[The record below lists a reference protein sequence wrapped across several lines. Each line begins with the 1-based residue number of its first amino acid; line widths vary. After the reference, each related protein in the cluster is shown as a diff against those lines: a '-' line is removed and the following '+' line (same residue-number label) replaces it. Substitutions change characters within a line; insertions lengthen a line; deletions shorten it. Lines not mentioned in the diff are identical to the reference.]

1 LLAFIKAWN
10 DSLGGSNKLDVTAIG
25 KIEKYVRMS
34 LGYSGSQWEG
44 CIGDLSV
51 QGLGGNTST
60 GGAESHFSSYL
71 TLILNGT
78 RERNIVKFILG
89 TMMGVNG
96 NGTETGKPTYWSVF
110 DMMWNDEDMTSTVRR
125 RHLMEGARLTMPE
138 TIPTE
143 YRPVIVVPPVAIAAS
158 EGGPNGPRYVCV
170 RRDVPASVLSS
181 SVEISELKVLT
192 LKLCDLLEHCT
203 LLPGE
208 EGELILTAFRQDAD
222 SCKFFERIGFEYY
235 HGGKVPKSRLSV
247 HDILVGP
254 GEESALELITMGEP
268 SEHITLLVK
277 SKRERR
283 RKSVSE
289 GAQEDRDSGARVP
302 GNGRSHCH
310 VAETTNLEAADVA
323 RPTDVQKR
331 RAGANK
337 TVSHRMNRPGLPSS
351 PPFSPAESAAVG
363 AATGSKKEYIYTELP
378 AKRARQEPGIS
389 QRGDESEWF

>member
-1 LLAFIKAWN
+1 MGNRERSNFPENRNLILYEGTIKAVN
-10 DSLGGSNKLDVTAIG
+10 EFL
-25 KIEKYVRMS
+25 
-34 LGYSGSQWEG
+34 
-44 CIGDLSV
+44 C
-51 QGLGGNTST
+51 T
-60 GGAESHFSSYL
+60 GGASTWSS
-71 TLILNGT
+71 T
-78 RERNIVKFILG
+78 EAARN
-89 TMMGVNG
+89 
-96 NGTETGKPTYWSVF
+96 S
-110 DMMWNDEDMTSTVRR
+110 S
-125 RHLMEGARLTMPE
+125 
-138 TIPTE
+138 
-143 YRPVIVVPPVAIAAS
+143 S
-158 EGGPNGPRYVCV
+158 
-170 RRDVPASVLSS
+170 SSS

-363 AATGSKKEYIYTELP
+363 AATGSKEEYINTELP

-389 QRGDESEWF
+389 QRGDESDLF